1 MASLTFAP
9 LPSWGNAL
17 KAALG
22 SDGPDHELAAPWL
35 KGNEEGYWLSR
46 SAWSLYLIAKFRM
59 RVIGKDSIT
68 VWFPDYFCNAS
79 IAPLRSLDITLKF
92 FPILKDGNPDLS
104 AFEELLNEGKPDL
117 IVAVHYFGKPALVK
131 ELSDFSTK
139 NEAWLIE
146 DGAHV
151 LQRIDGVGNYGDF
164 VLYSPHKFLPIP
176 DGGLLIFRDSGPGKI
191 TKNILEQFDFNSIYS
206 STISDGDPSKKMTLK
221 WLAKRLLQR
230 AGVRGKHVE
239 VEFQGDE
246 TVMDV
251 GDLPHP
257 RMSELS
263 KNLLKLILPNL
274 EQESNI
280 RKVNQKQWNICLP
293 NTDIDRAAFYPLTG
307 SYIPYLAAF
316 SCKNSRVAENTF
328 VSLQSK
334 RLPVST
340 WPDLPPEVLLDGKK
354 HNVAIELRQTRFFLP
369 VHSSLNLN

>member
-9 LPSWGNAL
+9 LPSWGNAF
-17 KAALG
+17 KAVLG
-22 SDGPDHELAAPWL
+22 SDGPDQELATPWL

-59 RVIGKDSIT
+59 RVIGKDSLT

-79 IAPLRSLDITLKF
+79 IAPLRSLNITLKF
-92 FPILKDGNPDLS
+92 FPILKDGNPDLL
-104 AFEELLNEGKPDL
+104 ACEELLNEGKPDL
-117 IVAVHYFGKPALVK
+117 IVAVHYFGKPASVK

-151 LQRIDGVGNYGDF
+151 LQRVDGIGNYGDF

-176 DGGLLIFRDSGPGKI
+176 DGGLLISRDSGPGKI
-191 TKNILEQFDFNSIYS
+191 TKNRLEQFGFNSMH
-206 STISDGDPSKKMTLK
+206 STIISDGDPSKKMTLK

-230 AGVRGKHVE
+230 AGVRGKHVQA
-239 VEFQGDE
+239 EFQGDVA
-246 TVMDV
+246 VMDV
-251 GDLPHP
+251 GDSPHP

-263 KNLLKLILPNL
+263 KSLLKLILPNL
-274 EQESNI
+274 EKESSI
-280 RKVNQKQWNICLP
+280 RKANQEQWNVRLP
-293 NTDIDRAAFYPLTG
+293 NTDIDRAVFSPLTG
-307 SYIPYLAAF
+307 SYTPYLAAF
-316 SCKNSRVAENTF
+316 SCKNSQVAENTF

-334 RLPVST
+334 GLPVST

-369 VHSSLNLN
+369 VHSSLNLD